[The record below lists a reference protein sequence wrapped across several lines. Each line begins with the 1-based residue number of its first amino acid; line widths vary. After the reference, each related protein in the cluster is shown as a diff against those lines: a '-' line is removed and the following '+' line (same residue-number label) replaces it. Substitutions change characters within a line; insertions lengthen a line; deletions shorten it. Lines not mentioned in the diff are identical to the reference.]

1 MLGDGWGREVVE
13 VLLAE
18 APEEPR
24 AFLALCDMLVGSL
37 GSEEVEDF
45 GAELGESRVTDTDE
59 VYGATGALCKVL
71 VGDRVRDG
79 AEVLRAEA
87 EGPGAVAAFWN
98 VFEGVVGGF
107 GLEGVEVFG
116 AGLRKGR
123 AGEAD
128 EGPLVVG
135 AFCEALG
142 TG

>member
-1 MLGDGWGREVVE
+1 VLWDGWGREVVE

-18 APEEPR
+18 AHEGPR
-24 AFLALCDMLVGSL
+24 AFLVGSL

-59 VYGATGALCKVL
+59 VSGAASALCKVL

-79 AEVLRAEA
+79 VEVLRVEA
-87 EGPGAVAAFWN
+87 EGPRAVAAFWN
-98 VFEGVVGGF
+98 VLEEVVGGF

-123 AGEAD
+123 AG
-128 EGPLVVG
+128 G
-135 AFCEALG
+135 AAGGAAGGRLAV
-142 TG
+142 